1 MQQASS
7 QTFERKKITKSE
19 GILEDPNKKVKQA
32 ILFPNRNHEEILPIR
47 LMEGSN
53 NSNIIAVE
61 GELETTVNNN
71 RNKNNSNKKK
81 KAGELDSLL
90 PQWGVRKRS
99 RCNRLEQ
106 PPVKRGRA
114 RGREEED
121 SASKSNTGAGA
132 SRVET
137 KAKDKAKKAV
147 GSVSVNDDGGIA
159 SRIRNHN
166 HALSKQRIVPG
177 HSRDKDHEISR

>member
-81 KAGELDSLL
+81 
-90 PQWGVRKRS
+90 R
-99 RCNRLEQ
+99 
-106 PPVKRGRA
+106 
-114 RGREEED
+114 
-121 SASKSNTGAGA
+121 
-132 SRVET
+132 RV
-137 KAKDKAKKAV
+137 
-147 GSVSVNDDGGIA
+147 N
-159 SRIRNHN
+159 
-166 HALSKQRIVPG
+166 
-177 HSRDKDHEISR
+177 